1 MKGKVDFNS
10 SNVPLNCATLTPGKI
25 GLAK

>member
-10 SNVPLNCATLTPGKI
+10 SNVPLNCATQTPGKM
-25 GLAK
+25 GSTK